1 MPPKMSFVKGSTHEI
16 PIKFYGLDREEI
28 VKNVLFHELGQILLW
43 PNDLF
48 KKQHSFQKYFGNS
61 KVTKKIVLPKLL
73 QDSKSKTNLP
83 ILM

>member
-1 MPPKMSFVKGSTHEI
+1 MSFVKGSTHEI

-28 VKNVLFHELGQILLW
+28 VKNVLFHELGQILLQ
-43 PNDLF
+43 PNEVF
-48 KKQHSFQKYFGNS
+48 RKQHPHKYFGNS
-61 KVTKKIVLPKLL
+61 KVTKKIVMSKLL